1 MQNSSTVRSKIL
13 SATSYE
19 FKLLLRGILLP
30 ACIISFFTYVTI
42 ALIDTERSGNYNSIP
57 SAVILSFGT
66 IILLKLLFQTK
77 LEKIEIRRFRFIFLS
92 LICWLIGELI
102 YVYHQAFLG
111 IAVPYPSVA
120 DIFYLSATIFLSFH
134 LYSILLFKKNI
145 RKTKA
150 FLYLGLVA
158 SAFPIY

>member
-1 MQNSSTVRSKIL
+1 MQNSATVRSKIL

-42 ALIDTERSGNYNSIP
+42 ALIDTERSGYYNSIP
-57 SAVILSFGT
+57 SAAILSFGT

-92 LICWLIGELI
+92 LIC
-102 YVYHQAFLG
+102 
-111 IAVPYPSVA
+111 
-120 DIFYLSATIFLSFH
+120 
-134 LYSILLFKKNI
+134 
-145 RKTKA
+145 
-150 FLYLGLVA
+150 
-158 SAFPIY
+158 